1 MSAPDN
7 DLAALGEQY
16 DSLETQERS
25 LELGMWIFLATE
37 ILLFAALFALYAS
50 YRSMYLA
57 DFKAGIEHNTLA
69 FGTVNMYVLLTSSLL
84 AALSVS
90 AVRADRP
97 RTASWLLGGT
107 ALLGAAFLAIK
118 LCEYWRHWQE
128 GSLPGRY
135 YHDRELPTFGANRFF
150 TMYWVMT
157 GLHALHVTAG
167 VGVVT
172 WMAVRARRGFYTRTV
187 HARLVIGTLYWHL
200 VDVIWIFLWPLLYLS

>member
-1 MSAPDN
+1 MPAPDN

-25 LELGMWIFLATE
+25 LELGMWVFLATE
-37 ILLFAALFALYAS
+37 VLLFAALFAVYAA
-50 YRSMYLA
+50 YRSMYLP
-57 DFKAGIEHNTLA
+57 DFKAGIDHNTLA
-69 FGTVNMYVLLTSSLL
+69 FGTINMYVLLTSSLL

-90 AVRADRP
+90 AIRVGRP
-97 RTASWLLGGT
+97 RSAGWLLAGT
-107 ALLGAAFLAIK
+107 ALLGAAFIAIK
-118 LCEYWRHWQE
+118 LYEYSKHWQE

-135 YHDRELPTFGANRFF
+135 YHYRELPTFGGNRFF

-157 GLHALHVTAG
+157 GFHALHVSAG

-172 WMAVRARRGFYTRTV
+172 WMAVRAGRGVYTRAA
-187 HARLVIGTLYWHL
+187 HARLVMGTLYWHL